1 MSTPVKVLLN
11 GQWVQ
16 ASTQE
21 TVLALMINAGLRS
34 VQSELSMPRFAL
46 CGMGICHDC
55 AVEIDGQR
63 AQLAC
68 LRYCREGMQV
78 QSHG

>member
-34 VQSELSMPRFAL
+34 VQSERT
-46 CGMGICHDC
+46 I
-55 AVEIDGQR
+55 
-63 AQLAC
+63 
-68 LRYCREGMQV
+68 
-78 QSHG
+78 